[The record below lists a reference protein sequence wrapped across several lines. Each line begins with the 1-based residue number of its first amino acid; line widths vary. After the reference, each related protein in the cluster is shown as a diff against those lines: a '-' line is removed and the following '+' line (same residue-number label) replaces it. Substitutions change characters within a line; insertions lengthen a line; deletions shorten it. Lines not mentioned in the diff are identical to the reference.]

1 MIDSFYVVLSLLIVL
16 GILGGSICGIVV
28 AFKLGKFNDRIY
40 RLEQQLLRLGYP
52 ARDPDA
58 PPESPREPAEEP
70 SSKEFAATTT
80 DAPSTPVKQY
90 EPDTRMAD
98 DESPDRGTLAADFVH
113 LVRDNWMI
121 WLGGFCVAL
130 AGIFL
135 AIYTI
140 EQGLL
145 GPTGRVIL
153 GIITGIAL
161 HAGAEYLRHRT
172 GTSHPALGALAG
184 AGSITLFATIL
195 SALHLYALINP
206 TVAFICL
213 AAVALVTMWMALVH
227 GPVLAAFGIL
237 GAYLVPVVV
246 ATDEG
251 QILIALVYS
260 VIISASALLLLRY
273 IYRNWLWW
281 GFIIGALGWWW
292 ISIPDA
298 GADGARGFYLF
309 ALGYMILALPT
320 FNWKLTQVVRLP
332 EESWHLLNFFSHHN
346 PQWQIPASFMLLI
359 IAQGISILVE
369 PAFFNAIFLWSPLVL
384 LTLVAAR
391 YQEPLNYI
399 PWCLLLVQ
407 AVAWLLPQ
415 ANLQDNRVSLEL
427 LTAPED
433 IQAFW
438 YLGITSL
445 LFSGCALANFVSCR
459 FKAIWASLAALAPV
473 LLLLVCYLLTT
484 RSLVSLEW
492 GILTAMI
499 AMVYLGLATA
509 SIRKQTPD
517 TLVIWLF
524 FGGHF
529 ALSLAAVMVFE
540 AATLTL
546 AFAVQ
551 MISTAWIIKQFN
563 LPSLGWILKI
573 VVAIVIIRLTFNPWL
588 AGYNDESHW
597 TLWTYGGATGC
608 GVIAVWLLRQW
619 PIVSRWAEGAALH
632 LFVLTLWSELR
643 YWLYDGSVFENDYT
657 ALEAG
662 IYVLL
667 FGTLSLV
674 YYRRSLLSQNLK
686 RIYRIFSGL
695 LALMALFNYAAILIS
710 TLFSSP
716 WITDEISQTPLL
728 NLMLLLYGAP
738 VILGVLY
745 LFFHVPRVRS
755 LAAAFSGVAAFIF
768 ISLQIRH
775 LWQDTVSLHNP
786 TSSGELYTYSA
797 VWLVMAIAT
806 ILSGAWKLGIQCYRA
821 GMILLAL
828 VIAKI
833 FIVDMSDLEG
843 LLRVASFMGLGL
855 ALLGIS
861 FLHQRIQHLQN

>member
-1 MIDSFYVVLSLLIVL
+1 MLDSFYVVLSLLMVL
-16 GILGGSICGIVV
+16 VVLGGSICGIVT
-28 AFKLGKFNDRIY
+28 AFKLGKYNDRIY
-40 RLEQQLLRLGYP
+40 RLEQQLIRLGYP
-52 ARDPDA
+52 ARDPDVS
-58 PPESPREPAEEP
+58 PESPREPAEEP
-70 SSKEFAATTT
+70 SSKEFSVTTA
-80 DAPSTPVKQY
+80 DVPSAPVKQY
-90 EPDTRMAD
+90 EPDRMAD
-98 DESPDRGTLAADFVH
+98 DVSPDRGTMTSDFVH

-161 HAGAEYLRHRT
+161 HAGAEYLRRRT

-184 AGSITLFATIL
+184 AASITLFATIL

-213 AAVALVTMWMALVH
+213 AVVALATMWMALVH

-246 ATDEG
+246 STEEG

-260 VIISASALLLLRY
+260 LIISASALLLLRY

-281 GFIIGALGWWW
+281 GFIIGALGWWLL
-292 ISIPDA
+292 SLPDT

-369 PAFFNAIFLWSPLVL
+369 PAFFNALFLWSPLVL

-391 YQEPLNYI
+391 YQEPLNFM
-399 PWCLLLVQ
+399 PWCLLIVQ
-407 AVAWLLPQ
+407 AVACLLPH
-415 ANLQDNRVSLEL
+415 ASLLDYRVSLEL

-445 LFSGCALANFVSCR
+445 LFSGGALANFVSCR

-484 RSLVSLEW
+484 RSLESIQW

-573 VVAIVIIRLTFNPWL
+573 VVAIVIVRLTFNPWL
-588 AGYNDESHW
+588 AGYDDASHW
-597 TLWTYGGATGC
+597 SLWTYGGATGC
-608 GVIAVWLLRQW
+608 SVIAVWLLRQW
-619 PIVSRWAEGAALH
+619 PAISRWAEGAALH

-643 YWLYDGSVFENDYT
+643 YWLNDGSVFENGYT
-657 ALEAG
+657 VLEAG
-662 IYVLL
+662 LNVIL
-667 FGTLSLV
+667 FGTLSLI
-674 YYRRSLLSQNLK
+674 YYRRSLFSQNLQ

-695 LALMALFNYAAILIS
+695 LVFMALCVYAVIMLQTLI
-710 TLFSSP
+710 SSP
-716 WITDEISQTPLL
+716 WVMGEISKTPLL

-745 LFFHVPRVRS
+745 LFFHVPRSRS

-775 LWQDTVSLHNP
+775 LWQGTINLYNP

-797 VWLVMAIAT
+797 IWLVMAIAT
-806 ILSGAWKLGIQCYRA
+806 ILSGTWKLGIQCYRA